1 MPNKHDIADDQATDW
16 AVLLADAPD
25 DSELQARF
33 NDWLQADPAHAQAW
47 ARAQHTWQALGQL
60 DAHTRH
66 TWPGTNGTRNAPDNV
81 TPLVKP
87 QTTPAPRYHHL
98 KTLAG
103 LTVAACL
110 MLMLLPGLSLHL
122 SADYLTGTGEQRAI
136 TLDDG
141 SQLYLAPESAVR
153 LAYSGQRRQ
162 VELLQGNA
170 FFEVTPDAGRPFR
183 VISGSTQTTVLGTAF
198 GVDREDN
205 GTLVAVEHGRVKV
218 QDSSIGTQQT
228 LTAGQRLALSWG
240 ESATFSELPAADVAG
255 WRRGE
260 LIARDLT
267 IGQVVE
273 ALRPYQS
280 GTIIVTDSFAEQRV
294 TGLYQLDKP
303 ADTLK
308 KLAHAHG
315 GVVHDLGPWLQV
327 ISD

>member
-1 MPNKHDIADDQATDW
+1 MPNKHDIADDQAADW

-25 DSELQARF
+25 DGELEARF
-33 NDWLQADPAHAQAW
+33 NGWLQADPSHAQAW

-60 DAHTRH
+60 DAQTRQA
-66 TWPGTNGTRNAPDNV
+66 WPGTNGTRSAPDNV
-81 TPLVKP
+81 TPLA
-87 QTTPAPRYHHL
+87 QRQSTPAPRHYPL

-103 LTVAACL
+103 LAVAACL

-122 SADYLTGTGEQRAI
+122 SADYLTGTGEQRVV

-141 SQLYLAPESAVR
+141 SQLFLAPESAVR
-153 LAYSGQRRQ
+153 LAYSGQQRQ
-162 VELLQGNA
+162 VELLQGKA
-170 FFEVTPDAGRPFR
+170 FFNVTADAGRPFR
-183 VISGSTQTTVLGTAF
+183 VISGSTETTVLGTAF
-198 GVDREDN
+198 SVDREDD
-205 GTLVAVEHGRVKV
+205 GTLVTVEHGRVKV
-218 QDSSIGTQQT
+218 EDSSIGTQQT

-240 ESATFSELPAADVAG
+240 ESATLSELPAADVAG

-273 ALRPYQS
+273 ALQPYRS
-280 GTIIVTDSFAEQRV
+280 GTIIVTEAFARQRV
-294 TGLYQLDKP
+294 TGLYRLDKP

-327 ISD
+327 ITD

>member
-1 MPNKHDIADDQATDW
+1 MPNKHDIADDQAADW

-25 DSELQARF
+25 DSELEARF
-33 NDWLQADPAHAQAW
+33 SDWLQADPAHAQAW
-47 ARAQHTWQALGQL
+47 ARAKHTWQALGQL
-60 DAHTRH
+60 DAQTRH
-66 TWPGTNGTRNAPDNV
+66 AWPGTAGTRRAPDNV
-81 TPLVKP
+81 SPLIQQHPTP
-87 QTTPAPRYHHL
+87 TPRHYPL

-103 LTVAACL
+103 LAVAACL

-122 SADYLTGTGEQRAI
+122 SADYLTGTGEQRTI

-141 SQLYLAPESAVR
+141 SQLFLAPESAVR
-153 LAYSGQRRQ
+153 LAYSGKQRQ

-170 FFEVTPDAGRPFR
+170 FFEVTPDANRPFR

-218 QDSSIGTQQT
+218 EDSSTGTQQT

-240 ESATFSELPAADVAG
+240 ESATFSELSAADVGG

-267 IGQVVE
+267 IGQVVD

-280 GTIIVTDSFAEQRV
+280 GTIIVTEAFARQRV
-294 TGLYQLDKP
+294 TGLYRLDKP

-308 KLAHAHG
+308 KLAQAHG

-327 ISD
+327 VTD

>member
-1 MPNKHDIADDQATDW
+1 MPNKHDIADDQAADW

-25 DSELQARF
+25 DSELEARF
-33 NDWLQADPAHAQAW
+33 SDWLQADPAHAQAW
-47 ARAQHTWQALGQL
+47 ARAKHTWQALGQL
-60 DAHTRH
+60 DAQTRH
-66 TWPGTNGTRNAPDNV
+66 AWPGTAGTRRAPDNV
-81 TPLVKP
+81 SPLIQQHPTP
-87 QTTPAPRYHHL
+87 TPRHYPL

-103 LTVAACL
+103 LAVAACL

-122 SADYLTGTGEQRAI
+122 SADYLTGTGEQRTI

-141 SQLYLAPESAVR
+141 SQLFLAPESAVR
-153 LAYSGQRRQ
+153 LAYSGQKRQ
-162 VELLQGNA
+162 VELLKGNV
-170 FFEVTPDAGRPFR
+170 FFDVNPDTSRPFR

-218 QDSSIGTQQT
+218 EDSSTGTQQT

-240 ESATFSELPAADVAG
+240 ESATFSELSAADVGG

-267 IGQVVE
+267 IGQVVD

-280 GTIIVTDSFAEQRV
+280 GTIIVTEAFARQRV
-294 TGLYQLDKP
+294 TGLYRLDKP

-308 KLAHAHG
+308 KLARAHG

-327 ISD
+327 VTD